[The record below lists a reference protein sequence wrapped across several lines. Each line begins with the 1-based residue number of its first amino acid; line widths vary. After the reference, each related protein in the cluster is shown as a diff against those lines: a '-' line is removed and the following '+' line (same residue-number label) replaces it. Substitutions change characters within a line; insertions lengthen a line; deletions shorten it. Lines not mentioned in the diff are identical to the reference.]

1 MSWNEPEQKD
11 PWKRKPQKQDGPP
24 DLDELVKKLQKK
36 INSVFGG
43 KKSAGK
49 DGSIKISKPHNTSI
63 ISFFVVLAILIW
75 ALSGIFIV
83 SPAERS
89 AVLRFGKYV
98 RTVGPGPHWIPRFI
112 ESKNTVNVQSVSNY
126 PYQAEMLTKD
136 ANIVSVAV
144 AVQYRI
150 SNVQDYLFSVNNP
163 TQSLQQATASA
174 LRQVVGRTTLDEI
187 LTTGREQAREEI
199 QKQLMAIL
207 QRYHTG
213 FIITDVTLLPVKP
226 PEAVTEAFDDVNK
239 AREDEQRYINSAKAY
254 QQKVVPIAKGQAAR
268 MLQAAQ
274 AYQQQVVLRAHG
286 DTANFLALLPKYL
299 KSPQVLSEKIYLT
312 TMEAILKHTSKIM
325 ISAKGNS
332 NVMYLPIDKLMS
344 KYSNATK
351 IKKITDADTGVTS
364 TQNVSTNPAAQL
376 AGNRPTRASY
386 SNGGAL

>member
-11 PWKRKPQKQDGPP
+11 PWKRKPQQDGPP
-24 DLDELVKKLQKK
+24 DLDALVKKLQKK

-43 KKSAGK
+43 KKGAGK
-49 DGSIKISKPHNTSI
+49 DGTIKINKPHNTSI
-63 ISFFVVLAILIW
+63 IGFFVVLAILIW

-150 SNVQDYLFSVNNP
+150 SSVQDYLFSVNNP
-163 TQSLQQATASA
+163 TESLQQATASA

-199 QKQLMAIL
+199 QKQLVAIL
-207 QRYHTG
+207 QRYNTG
-213 FIITDVTLLPVKP
+213 FVITDVTLLPVKP

-254 QQKVVPIAKGQAAR
+254 QQKVVPIAKGRAAR

-299 KSPQVLSEKIYLT
+299 KSPKVLSEKMYLT
-312 TMEAILKHTSKIM
+312 TMETVLKHTSKIM
-325 ISAKGNS
+325 VAVKGNS
-332 NVMYLPIDKLMS
+332 SVMYLPIDKLMS
-344 KYSNATK
+344 KYSSATRVKKVTTDNAK
-351 IKKITDADTGVTS
+351 VS
-364 TQNVSTNPAAQL
+364 TQDASVNPAARL
-376 AGNRPTRASY
+376 AGNRPARASY